1 MVAADNVD
9 HSSDELNAALSE
21 LVRSPLSTQLVIDKL
36 QQVPQLPCN
45 VRHIF
50 GPGVYM
56 REISAAAGTVII
68 GRSHRSAHN
77 CIVARGALTFFNA
90 DGPRTPIKARCEF
103 RASAGRLVAHV
114 DEDLVFVITYETAE
128 RDMDALE
135 EQLFADP
142 APAQLEMLAPDGDY
156 EAMLAE
162 LGSAANATKAI
173 SERTDDVCPFPDGA
187 YKCKVGRSRID
198 GKGLIATA
206 DIKTGDCI
214 ALATWEGK
222 RTPAAR
228 YVNHA
233 KQPNACF
240 GYSDDGTA
248 LLFALR
254 PIAGNRGGFD
264 GEEITVDYR
273 CTPRARCRQ
282 LAWS

>member
-1 MVAADNVD
+1 MVQADNAD
-9 HSSDELNAALSE
+9 NSRDELNAALTE
-21 LVRSPLSTQLVIDKL
+21 LVRSPEMTRIVIDRL

-50 GPGVYM
+50 GPWVYM
-56 REISAAAGTVII
+56 REISAAAGAVIF

-90 DGPRTPIKARCEF
+90 DGTLRQMKARCEF

-114 DEDLVFVITYETAE
+114 DEDMVFVITYETAE

-135 EQLFADP
+135 EEIFAEP
-142 APAQLEMLAPDGDY
+142 APMQPLQMLAPDGDY

-162 LGSAANATKAI
+162 LGAAAAAMKAI
-173 SERTDDVCPFPDGA
+173 SERTDDLCVFPDGV
-187 YKCKVGRSRID
+187 YKCKVGRSRIE

-206 DIKTGDCI
+206 DIETGECI
-214 ALATWEGK
+214 AVATWEGK

-228 YVNHA
+228 YSNHA

-240 GYSDDGTA
+240 GYSTNGTA
-248 LLFALR
+248 LLLALH
-254 PIAGNRGGFD
+254 PIAGNRGGLD

-273 CTPRARCRQ
+273 CTLRDRREQ
-282 LAWS
+282 LS